1 MSQDYEEER
10 CIRKRISINGE
21 NYYLVVGTSF
31 VLTTIPAENR
41 PERLKERQIVETL
54 CSEITELLSC
64 V

>member
-21 NYYLVVGTSF
+21 NYYLVVGTTF
-31 VLTTIPAENR
+31 VLATLPFENR